1 MNRQVRT
8 LLVAARLVLW
18 AERLGRAFWR
28 PAALF
33 CGLLAVAMF
42 GLPAWLSGLPALVVL
57 VAGVGFLV
65 VLGLRGFARPAA
77 ADAERRLEMDGGVRH
92 RPFAVLRDRPA
103 GGASDAF
110 WAAHQ
115 TRAAAA
121 LGRLRLR
128 GPSPGLVAADPFALR
143 AAGMLLLLAGL
154 VVAGPRV
161 GDRLAGAFL
170 PRLPSFGA
178 APTVQAWIEPPAY
191 TGQPLLFLPGDASG
205 VTVPAGSVLHVTLTG
220 GRFGPYL
227 TLGSQTEKFA
237 KLGHQSWQAKLT
249 LTDGGTLHV
258 TRFLGEVAHWPI
270 TVLPNDPP
278 VVAWS
283 APPGPAAKS
292 LSTRLPWHVSQRWGV
307 ASLSADLAPE
317 GHADLPHLHIP
328 LPLPGTPKDAGGAA
342 SPDLSANPYAGVPMT
357 AQLSAADVSGQHA
370 TSPSASL
377 VLPARQF
384 RNPLARAL
392 ADVRR
397 RFALAPSDQDSP
409 AADIDALAEAKLA
422 YGGKPGIYLNLV
434 AISALLREVHGQA
447 AFDEAESRLYTL
459 ALALDGLLPDA
470 SARALAEARENLR
483 KGFAEHSR
491 GKLSDSELK
500 RRMDAL
506 RQALDKRMADL
517 AQQAVKQ
524 GALAP
529 FDPHAQKLS
538 NAAIDKKMQKME
550 QALREGRMDDAKQ
563 QMAELEKM
571 LDKLQSAKILS
582 QKEAQK
588 QAEQAKRGRQLMGAV
603 QDLIK
608 RESGLMDHAQ
618 ARTPG
623 QQQQEMQ
630 RIPGFNLLQPPPP
643 PDESA
648 GDDADHA
655 ARQADA
661 HTQKSLSRAL
671 EALKGAFGASGGE
684 VPKNFDEAGQD
695 MDQARQSFA
704 DDQDPAARAAAGR
717 AVEALQKGGQDMAR
731 QMTPQG
737 GQMQLGF
744 QQNNGDTKGGESED
758 ESGEQGDDQDGHSHD
773 PFGRSVDGSGGAGDD
788 PGLHVPD
795 TREEARSRAI
805 QDELRRRDSD
815 RERKQQELDYI
826 ERLLKPF

>member
-1 MNRQVRT
+1 M
-8 LLVAARLVLW
+8 LAAARLVLW
-18 AERLGRAFWR
+18 VEALTRALWR
-28 PAALF
+28 PAAL
-33 CGLLAVAMF
+33 LLGFFALAMF
-42 GLPAWLSGLPALVVL
+42 GLPGFVAGLPALVVL
-57 VAGVGFLV
+57 VGAVGLLV
-65 VLGLRGFARPAA
+65 AVGMRGFARPGV
-77 ADAERRLEMDGGVRH
+77 ADAERRLERDGGIAH

-103 GGASDAF
+103 GGVLDAF

-115 TRAAAA
+115 ARAAAA
-121 LGRLRLR
+121 LGRVRLR
-128 GPSPGLVAADPFALR
+128 GPSPGLAAADPYALR
-143 AAGMLLLLAGL
+143 AAGLVLLLAGL

-161 GDRLAGAFL
+161 GDRLAAAFL
-170 PRLPSFGA
+170 PGLPSMGA
-178 APTVQAWIEPPAY
+178 APAVQAWVEPPGY
-191 TGQPLLFLPGDASG
+191 TGQPLLFLPGDGSG
-205 VTVPAGSVLHVTLTG
+205 VTVPARSVLHVTLTG

-227 TLGSQTEKFA
+227 TLGSRTEKFA
-237 KLGHQSWQAKLT
+237 KLGHRSWQATLT

-283 APPGPAAKS
+283 APPGAVPKS

-317 GHADLPHLHIP
+317 GHAELPHVRIP
-328 LPLPGTPKDAGGAA
+328 LPLPGTPKDAAGAA
-342 SPDLSANPYAGVPMT
+342 TPDLSANPYAGVKMT
-357 AQLSAADVSGQHA
+357 AQLSATDVSGQHA
-370 TSPSASL
+370 TSPWASL

-409 AADIDALAEAKLA
+409 ASDIDALAEAKLA

-470 SARALAEARENLR
+470 SARALADARENLR
-483 KGFAEHSR
+483 KGFAEHAR

-500 RRMDAL
+500 RRLDAL
-506 RQALDKRMADL
+506 RQALDKRMSDL

-582 QKEAQK
+582 PKEAQK

-618 ARTPG
+618 ARAPG
-623 QQQQEMQ
+623 QQQPDMQQ

-648 GDDADHA
+648 GDDAGHA
-655 ARQADA
+655 GRQADA

-671 EALKGAFGASGGE
+671 GALKGAFGASGGE

-695 MDQARQSFA
+695 MDQARQAFA
-704 DDQDPAARAAAGR
+704 DDQDPAARSAAGR

-758 ESGEQGDDQDGHSHD
+758 ESGDQGDDQDGHSHD

-815 RERKQQELDYI
+815 RARKQQELDYI